1 MLTCK
6 NDAAATILG
15 TMAAS
20 CECEFD
26 GNVPVTLDH
35 VRAKIDAV
43 ERELSF
49 G

>member
-1 MLTCK
+1 MCSR

-26 GNVPVTLDH
+26 GNVPVTPEH
-35 VRAKIDAV
+35 VRAKMDAV
-43 ERELSF
+43 ERDLSF